1 MKKFNLKIVSR
12 TCVSALLA
20 AALFSCNSN
29 DPKVGDVWRYRPKSS
44 NENPF
49 RETSKLRQFYD
60 YKVIDVKDGY
70 VLYMD
75 LSDSTKKSSTIR
87 MFKASA
93 ERLSGCR

>member
-1 MKKFNLKIVSR
+1 MKTKTSILALI
-12 TCVSALLA
+12 ALLVA
-20 AALFSCNSN
+20 SLFSCNLN
-29 DPKVGDVWRYRPKSS
+29 DPRIGDVWRYRPRLS

-49 RETSKLRQFYD
+49 RETSNLRKFYD

-75 LSDSTKKSSTIR
+75 LSDSTRKSSTIR
-87 MFKASA
+87 MFKVSA

>member
-1 MKKFNLKIVSR
+1 MKKLNLTTISR
-12 TCVSALLA
+12 TFGSALLA
-20 AALFSCNSN
+20 GALFSCNLN
-29 DPKVGDVWRYRPKSS
+29 DPKIGDVWRYRPRSS

-49 RETSKLRQFYD
+49 RETSTLRQFYD

-75 LSDSTKKSSTIR
+75 LSDSIKQSSTIKL
-87 MFKASA
+87 FKISA